1 MITEKQYLES
11 VGIINQYLLEQVSFK
26 HVKKINIID
35 TDISVRLYSSLRNHR
50 IYFLNELSDMTFKE
64 VMNIKQLGKKSLE
77 ELEEVMEYHK
87 IPISWKRER
96 VMTEH

>member
-11 VGIINQYLLEQVSFK
+11 VGIVNQYLLEQVSFK
-26 HVKKINIID
+26 HVKKINIVD

-64 VMNIKQLGKKSLE
+64 VMNIKQLGKKSLQ

-87 IPISWKRER
+87 IPIGWKQEQ
-96 VMTEH
+96 V